1 MGTIYVGRYKVI
13 EELGR
18 GGMGVVYRGVD
29 PVLERTVAIKVLPP
43 KKMNAKSVER
53 FLREAKTAARLDSPY
68 IVKIHDIGQVDDIH
82 FIVMEYVEGHSLSDM
97 IEFEE
102 VPSPEE
108 SEKRLKIFRQ
118 VLEAVKYAHDNGVIH
133 RDLKPDNIMINKSGN
148 VKVMDFG
155 LAFFSGQHNL
165 TEVDQVMGTA
175 SYASP
180 EQAAGKITDERTD
193 IYSLGV
199 ILFELLT
206 GRWPFDAN
214 TPLEMFRKVVEMPAP
229 SPRIYNKDI
238 SPLLETMILRCLR
251 KKPEERFQD
260 VSEMIESL
268 DLYLNKE
275 AASSAQAGASAGGFA
290 ASVGAPRH
298 SRLPAPAPRQ
308 SGGSL
313 SMIQSSVNASSAGSE
328 GEAEAVDS
336 LITSSQPPRRLPA
349 PMPSAR
355 KSALNTEESVSAPV
369 MPRPVSVKAQPSYRS
384 SGSIVV
390 GGDKNAASGS
400 SYGRRRSAGVVTIG
414 GEAAFRTSVADYNR
428 AASASSDGSHENAGN
443 HVQISLPAPGPAL
456 RRAIEQTSVDVKT
469 EAAPPAENIPETAPV
484 PEFKPA
490 GAPVSAPVSA
500 PKPQTPSPEAEVT
513 PPSPRTRTFE
523 SSFRSKAKASEAPSV
538 PRAFTGNGPA
548 VTSGSWMANVDEKE
562 IKSSSPSAEMDS
574 IDIAALKREPESI
587 LQAGLAKL
595 KSGRYQEA
603 ADEFNGLLEI
613 DADNGLAL
621 AYLGSAQ
628 MELGELGQ
636 ARGNIEKAVQAMP
649 EGAEPY
655 IALADFF
662 TRTEQPDLVISA
674 LHKALDRDEYNHE
687 LRCRLAFLYFW
698 QNRLDASVEQYGMVL
713 EQQPEH
719 FEANWSMGAV
729 LAVQEHF
736 EEAFKYLD
744 AACQVNPRHTGV
756 CSLFNYVCLKL
767 GEIAVAQ
774 QGINRALECGCRI
787 DADIQ
792 TCIGD
797 IYIAQKQDNQA
808 LQELSEALKL
818 EPGHIEASIK
828 LSALFCH
835 HGQLGEAVQILDG
848 ALKYH
853 PNSIVLHRRLGEVYI
868 LGNKMEKALDH
879 FEQLVKL
886 DPSCSESYSRISK
899 ISLKKHYDVQNLDQY
914 RRQVEAHPVNSSY
927 REDLAMAY
935 YCAGQY
941 QQAINELVKACRL
954 DYTNPDY
961 PKSLGIMLLDL
972 GAYEDAVRQLNVSLS
987 MRPNDGQARGMLGRA
1002 LAGQGLNNLAII
1014 EYQKAIDS
1022 DIDMFLFNLPLARAY
1037 FLQGRQDQAV
1047 VCFKRFLATIS
1058 DTSNMFILYN
1068 AFVGVGHSFAASGNL
1083 SASLEIFSS
1092 VLQRS
1097 PYDYSACHGLAK
1109 LWLEKRNYAKA
1120 SQYIDEAAQSAPYD
1134 VSLAVTKAEIL
1145 GAEEHWQAAVAVLGK
1160 AAEIAPGNV
1169 KVVEQL
1175 GRAYRK
1181 CGRFQDAVDTFERAV
1196 RDFPEYAPH
1205 FEWLKGRVQYRQGQY
1220 ENAVWSYR
1228 SSIEG
1233 DPGDWRVFVD
1243 LAKAYT
1249 SMQQLDEAA
1258 QAYRSAE
1265 DIAPAEEKKQI
1276 RSALNRLRR

>member
-43 KKMNAKSVER
+43 KKMNSKSVER

-102 VPSPEE
+102 VPAPEE
-108 SEKRLKIFRQ
+108 SDKRLKIFRQ
-118 VLEAVKYAHDNGVIH
+118 VLEAVQYAHENGVIH
-133 RDLKPDNIMINKSGN
+133 RDLKPDNIMINKAGN

-238 SPLLETMILRCLR
+238 SPILETMILRCLR
-251 KKPEERFQD
+251 KKPEERYQS

-268 DLYLNKE
+268 DLYFSKGN
-275 AASSAQAGASAGGFA
+275 SSVS
-290 ASVGAPRH
+290 ASVGVVSAGIPGGSARP

-308 SGGSL
+308 SADRSL
-313 SMIQSSVNASSAGSE
+313 SMIQSSLSASPGIGERESE
-328 GEAEAVDS
+328 GTEAPN
-336 LITSSQPPRRLPA
+336 TSSLPPRRLPA
-349 PMPSAR
+349 PTPSAKR
-355 KSALNTEESVSAPV
+355 ILENTEESLQSPTI
-369 MPRPVSVKAQPSYRS
+369 PRPVGVKVQPSYRS

-390 GGDKNAASGS
+390 GGDKSASSGG
-400 SYGRRRSAGVVTIG
+400 YGRRRSAGVVTIG
-414 GEAAFRTSVADYNR
+414 GEAAFRTSVGDYGRPAAAEDGVENR
-428 AASASSDGSHENAGN
+428 NQPQ
-443 HVQISLPAPGPAL
+443 VSLPTPGPAL
-456 RRAIEQTSVDVKT
+456 RRAIEQTSVDVKA
-469 EAAPPAENIPETAPV
+469 EAAPEPEKSQEAAHIPV

-490 GAPVSAPVSA
+490 LNPE
-500 PKPQTPSPEAEVT
+500 PKPESSSAEDLEAIKA
-513 PPSPRTRTFE
+513 PAPAPRARTFE
-523 SSFRSKAKASEAPSV
+523 SSFKGKSKSPDTPPV

-562 IKSSSPSAEMDS
+562 LKPSGSAELDA

-595 KSGRYQEA
+595 KSGKYQEA
-603 ADEFNGLLEI
+603 INEFNGLLEI
-613 DADNGLAL
+613 DANNGLAL
-621 AYLGSAQ
+621 AYIGSAQ
-628 MELGELGQ
+628 LELGELGA
-636 ARGNIEKAVQAMP
+636 ARSNIEKAVQALP

-662 TRTEQPDLVISA
+662 TRTGQPDLVISA
-674 LHKALDRDEYNHE
+674 LHKALDRDEYNHD

-698 QNRLDASVEQYGMVL
+698 QNRLEASVEQYGIVL
-713 EQQPEH
+713 EQMPEH
-719 FEANWSMGAV
+719 FEANWSLGAV

-736 EEAFKYLD
+736 EEALKYLD
-744 AACQVNPRHTGV
+744 MACQINPRHTAV
-756 CSLFNYVCLKL
+756 CNLFNYVCLKI
-767 GEIAVAQ
+767 GEIALAQ
-774 QGINRALECGCRI
+774 QGVNRAIEAGCHI
-787 DADIQ
+787 DADLQ

-797 IYIAQKQDNQA
+797 IYIAQKMDNQA
-808 LQELSEALKL
+808 LQELSEALKY

-914 RRQVEAHPVNSSY
+914 RRQVEAHPVTSSY

-1047 VCFKRFLATIS
+1047 VCFKRFLATIP

-1068 AFVGVGHSFAASGNL
+1068 ALAGVGHSFAAADNL
-1083 SASLEIFSS
+1083 SAALEIFSS
-1092 VLQRS
+1092 ILQRS

-1109 LWLEKRNYAKA
+1109 IWLRKRNYGKA

-1145 GAEEHWQAAVAVLGK
+1145 GAEEHWQAAVAVLSK
-1160 AAEIAPGNV
+1160 AAEIAPGSV
-1169 KVVEQL
+1169 KVIEQL
-1175 GRAYRK
+1175 GRAFRK
-1181 CGRFQDAVDTFERAV
+1181 CGRFQDAVDTFDRAAH
-1196 RDFPEYAPH
+1196 DFPEYAPH

-1228 SSIEG
+1228 RSIES